1 MKRSIPICG
10 AAFTHGVPWVIA
22 PRALPP
28 TDITSKV
35 YGIIDPQDAD
45 LNRLREWQDAGMLE
59 AEAKVVWSWP
69 DPDRPKLIIRE
80 VTKNDWEV
88 SRQH

>member
-1 MKRSIPICG
+1 MVGPYLWASFFPGRTP
-10 AAFTHGVPWVIA
+10 
-22 PRALPP
+22 
-28 TDITSKV
+28 DITSKV